1 MTQRE
6 RIYRALSERDEYDL
20 LELVGSINSY
30 SGGLT
35 ELEFLPMDELTDWL
49 TNWGERLDSSRLD
62 DLLRQTRNGEFD
74 ERDPYFRFDSW
85 EDPVSSDGSF
95 SSSDIDDIAEY
106 IDDNA
111 DELDCWGLNDDLADR
126 IRAALDDPE
135 DEDDADDEDEDEDI
149 ELLPREDIAAVLA
162 DWYADTERALPT
174 DDELRRNAACCEAQE
189 RPLDPADVRDWADF
203 WLTLGAQAPRQP
215 A

>member
-6 RIYRALSERDEYDL
+6 RIARALSERDSYDL
-20 LELVGSINSY
+20 HELVASINSY

-35 ELEFLPMDELTDWL
+35 ELEFLPMDELADWL
-49 TNWGERLDSSRLD
+49 TNWGEGLDSSRLD

-74 ERDPYFRFDSW
+74 DRDPYFRFDSW
-85 EDPVSSDGSF
+85 DDPVSSDGDYSD
-95 SSSDIDDIAEY
+95 DIDDIAEY

-111 DELDCWGLNDDLADR
+111 DELDCWGLNDDLADS

-135 DEDDADDEDEDEDI
+135 DEDDADDEDEDI

-162 DWYADTERALPT
+162 DWYADAERALPT
-174 DDELRRNAACCEAQE
+174 DDELRQNAVRCEAQE

-203 WLTLGAQAPRQP
+203 RLTL
-215 A
+215 

>member
-6 RIYRALSERDEYDL
+6 RIYRALSERDNDDL
-20 LELVGSINSY
+20 HELVACINRY

-35 ELEFLPMDELTDWL
+35 ELELLTMDELADWL
-49 TNWGERLDSSRLD
+49 TNWGEGLDSSRLD

-74 ERDPYFRFDSW
+74 DRDPYFRFDSW
-85 EDPVSSDGSF
+85 DDPVSSDGDYSD
-95 SSSDIDDIAEY
+95 DIDDIAEY

-111 DELDCWGLNDDLADR
+111 DELDCWGLNDDLADS

-135 DEDDADDEDEDEDI
+135 DEDDADDEDEDI

-162 DWYADTERALPT
+162 DWYADAERALPT
-174 DDELRRNAACCEAQE
+174 DDELRQNAVRCEAQE

-203 WLTLGAQAPRQP
+203 RLTL
-215 A
+215 

>member
-6 RIYRALSERDEYDL
+6 RIARALSERDNYDL
-20 LELVGSINSY
+20 HELVACINSY
-30 SGGLT
+30 SSGLT
-35 ELEFLPMDELTDWL
+35 ELELLPMDELTDWL
-49 TNWGERLDSSRLD
+49 TYWGEGLDNSRLD

-85 EDPVSSDGSF
+85 DDPVSSDGDYSED
-95 SSSDIDDIAEY
+95 DIGDIAEY

-111 DELDCWGLNDDLADR
+111 DELDCWGLNDDLADS

-135 DEDDADDEDEDEDI
+135 DDADADDADEDEDI

-174 DDELRRNAACCEAQE
+174 NDELLQNAVHCEAQE

-203 WLTLGAQAPRQP
+203 RLTL
-215 A
+215 

>member
-20 LELVGSINSY
+20 RELVSSINSY

-49 TNWGERLDSSRLD
+49 TNWGEGLDTDRLD
-62 DLLRQTRNGEFD
+62 DLLRQTLIGEFD
-74 ERDPYFRFDSW
+74 DRDPYFRLDSW
-85 EDPVSSDGSF
+85 DDPVSSDGDYSD
-95 SSSDIDDIAEY
+95 DIDDIAEY

-111 DELDCWGLNDDLADR
+111 DELDCWGLNDDLADS

-135 DEDDADDEDEDEDI
+135 DEDDADDDEDEDI

-174 DDELRRNAACCEAQE
+174 DDELRRNAARCEAQE

-203 WLTLGAQAPRQP
+203 RLTL
-215 A
+215 

>member
-1 MTQRE
+1 MTQLE
-6 RIYRALSERDEYDL
+6 RIARALSECDDYDL
-20 LELVGSINSY
+20 HELVGCINSY

-74 ERDPYFRFDSW
+74 DRDPYFRLDSW
-85 EDPVSSDGSF
+85 DDPVSSDGDYSG
-95 SSSDIDDIAEY
+95 DIDDIAEY

-135 DEDDADDEDEDEDI
+135 DDADDEDEDEDEDI

-174 DDELRRNAACCEAQE
+174 NDELLQNAVRCEAQE

-203 WLTLGAQAPRQP
+203 RLTL
-215 A
+215 

>member
-6 RIYRALSERDEYDL
+6 RITRALSERDNDDL
-20 LELVGSINSY
+20 LELVGGINSY

-35 ELEFLPMDELTDWL
+35 ELEFLPMDELADWL
-49 TNWGERLDSSRLD
+49 TNWGEGLDSSRLD

-74 ERDPYFRFDSW
+74 DRDPYFRFDSW
-85 EDPVSSDGSF
+85 DDPVSSDGDYSED
-95 SSSDIDDIAEY
+95 DIGVIAEY

-111 DELDCWGLNDDLADR
+111 DELDCWGLNDDLADS

-135 DEDDADDEDEDEDI
+135 DEDDADDEDEDI

-174 DDELRRNAACCEAQE
+174 DDELLQNAVRCEAQE

-203 WLTLGAQAPRQP
+203 RLTL
-215 A
+215 

>member
-6 RIYRALSERDEYDL
+6 RIARALSERDNDDL
-20 LELVGSINSY
+20 HELVGSINSY

-49 TNWGERLDSSRLD
+49 TNWGEELDSSRLD

-74 ERDPYFRFDSW
+74 DRDPYFRLDSW
-85 EDPVSSDGSF
+85 DDPVSSDGDYSG
-95 SSSDIDDIAEY
+95 DIDDIAEY

-111 DELDCWGLNDDLADR
+111 DELDYWGLNDDLADS
-126 IRAALDDPE
+126 IRAALDDPDDEDE
-135 DEDDADDEDEDEDI
+135 DEDDDEDEDI

-174 DDELRRNAACCEAQE
+174 DDELRRNAARCEAQE

-203 WLTLGAQAPRQP
+203 GLTL
-215 A
+215 

>member
-6 RIYRALSERDEYDL
+6 RIARALSERDEYDL
-20 LELVGSINSY
+20 RELVSSINIY

-35 ELEFLPMDELTDWL
+35 ELEFLPMDELADWL
-49 TNWGERLDSSRLD
+49 TNWGERLNSSRLD

-74 ERDPYFRFDSW
+74 GRDPYFRLDSW
-85 EDPVSSDGSF
+85 DDPVSSDGDYSAD
-95 SSSDIDDIAEY
+95 DIDDIAEY

-135 DEDDADDEDEDEDI
+135 DEDDPTVDDTDRDALTTDEI
-149 ELLPREDIAAVLA
+149 GTVLA
-162 DWYADTERALPT
+162 DWFSDCGRPMPHLYDALA
-174 DDELRRNAACCEAQE
+174 LRCAQE
-189 RPLDPADVRDWADF
+189 AHPADPCDVRTWAAR
-203 WLTLGAQAPRQP
+203 TICA
-215 A
+215 

>member
-6 RIYRALSERDEYDL
+6 RIARALSERDNDDL

-35 ELEFLPMDELTDWL
+35 ELELLPMDELADWL
-49 TNWGERLDSSRLD
+49 TNWGEGLDSSRLD

-74 ERDPYFRFDSW
+74 DRDPYFRFASW
-85 EDPVSSDGSF
+85 DDPVSSDGDYSD
-95 SSSDIDDIAEY
+95 DIDDIAEY

-111 DELDCWGLNDDLADR
+111 DELGCWGLNDDLADS

-135 DEDDADDEDEDEDI
+135 DEDDADDEDEDI

-162 DWYADTERALPT
+162 DWYADAERALPT
-174 DDELRRNAACCEAQE
+174 DDELRQNAVRCEAQE

-203 WLTLGAQAPRQP
+203 RLTL
-215 A
+215 

>member
-6 RIYRALSERDEYDL
+6 RIYRALSERDNDDL
-20 LELVGSINSY
+20 HELVVGIDRY

-49 TNWGERLDSSRLD
+49 TNWGKGLDTDRLD
-62 DLLRQTRNGEFD
+62 DLLRQTRNDEFD

-85 EDPVSSDGSF
+85 DDPVSSDGSF

-111 DELDCWGLNDDLADR
+111 DELDCWGLNDDLADS

-135 DEDDADDEDEDEDI
+135 DEDDADDEDEDI
-149 ELLPREDIAAVLA
+149 ELLPREDIAAVLT
-162 DWYADTERALPT
+162 DWYADTKRALPA
-174 DDELRRNAACCEAQE
+174 DDDLRRIAARCEAQE

-203 WLTLGAQAPRQP
+203 RLTL
-215 A
+215 

>member
-20 LELVGSINSY
+20 RELVAYINSY
-30 SGGLT
+30 SCGLT
-35 ELEFLPMDELTDWL
+35 ELELLPMDELTDWL
-49 TNWGERLDSSRLD
+49 TNWGERLDDSRLD
-62 DLLRQTRNGEFD
+62 ALLRQTRIGEFD
-74 ERDPYFRFDSW
+74 DRDPYFRFDSYD
-85 EDPVSSDGSF
+85 DPVSSDGSF

-111 DELDCWGLNDDLADR
+111 NELDCWGLNDDLADS

-135 DEDDADDEDEDEDI
+135 DEDDAADEDEDI

-162 DWYADTERALPT
+162 DWYADTELS
-174 DDELRRNAACCEAQE
+174 LIHI
-189 RPLDPADVRDWADF
+189 
-203 WLTLGAQAPRQP
+203 
-215 A
+215 

>member
-6 RIYRALSERDEYDL
+6 RITRALSERDNDDL
-20 LELVGSINSY
+20 FELVGGINSY

-35 ELEFLPMDELTDWL
+35 ELEFLPMDELADWL
-49 TNWGERLDSSRLD
+49 TNWGEELDSSRLD

-74 ERDPYFRFDSW
+74 DRDPYFRLDSW
-85 EDPVSSDGSF
+85 DDPVSSDGDYSD
-95 SSSDIDDIAEY
+95 DIDDIAEY

-111 DELDCWGLNDDLADR
+111 DELDCWGLNDDLADS

-135 DEDDADDEDEDEDI
+135 DEDDADDEDEDI

-162 DWYADTERALPT
+162 DWYADTERAMPA
-174 DDELRRNAACCEAQE
+174 DDELRRNAARCEAQE

-203 WLTLGAQAPRQP
+203 RLTL
-215 A
+215 

>member
-6 RIYRALSERDEYDL
+6 RIARALSERDNDDL
-20 LELVGSINSY
+20 HELVGCINSY

-35 ELEFLPMDELTDWL
+35 ELEFLPMDELADWL
-49 TNWGERLDSSRLD
+49 TNWGGGLDSSRLD

-74 ERDPYFRFDSW
+74 DRDPYFRLDSW
-85 EDPVSSDGSF
+85 YDPVSSDGDYSG
-95 SSSDIDDIAEY
+95 DIDDIAEY
-106 IDDNA
+106 IDANA
-111 DELDCWGLNDDLADR
+111 DELDCWDLNDDLADR

-174 DDELRRNAACCEAQE
+174 DDELRQNAARCEAQE

-203 WLTLGAQAPRQP
+203 RLTL
-215 A
+215 

>member
-20 LELVGSINSY
+20 RELVGSINSY

-49 TNWGERLDSSRLD
+49 TNWGEGLDSSRLD
-62 DLLRQTRNGEFD
+62 DLLRQTRNDEFD

-85 EDPVSSDGSF
+85 DDPVSSDGSF
-95 SSSDIDDIAEY
+95 SFSDIDDIAEY

-111 DELDCWGLNDDLADR
+111 DELDRWGVNDDLADS

-135 DEDDADDEDEDEDI
+135 DEDEDED
-149 ELLPREDIAAVLA
+149 
-162 DWYADTERALPT
+162 
-174 DDELRRNAACCEAQE
+174 
-189 RPLDPADVRDWADF
+189 
-203 WLTLGAQAPRQP
+203 
-215 A
+215 

>member
-6 RIYRALSERDEYDL
+6 RIARALSERDNDDL
-20 LELVGSINSY
+20 YELVYSINSY

-35 ELEFLPMDELTDWL
+35 ELEFLPMDELTNWL
-49 TNWGERLDSSRLD
+49 TNWGGGLDSPRLD
-62 DLLRQTRNGEFD
+62 DLLRQTRFGEFD
-74 ERDPYFRFDSW
+74 DRDPYFRLDPW
-85 EDPVSSDGSF
+85 GDPVSSDGDYSD
-95 SSSDIDDIAEY
+95 DIDDIAEY
-106 IDDNA
+106 IDNNA

-135 DEDDADDEDEDEDI
+135 DEDDADDEDEDI

-174 DDELRRNAACCEAQE
+174 DDELRWNAARCEAQE

-203 WLTLGAQAPRQP
+203 RLTL
-215 A
+215 

>member
-6 RIYRALSERDEYDL
+6 RIARALSERDNDDL

-35 ELEFLPMDELTDWL
+35 ELELLPMDELADWL
-49 TNWGERLDSSRLD
+49 TNWGEGLDSSRLD

-74 ERDPYFRFDSW
+74 DRDPYFRFDSW
-85 EDPVSSDGSF
+85 DDPVSSDGDYSD
-95 SSSDIDDIAEY
+95 DIDDIAEY

-111 DELDCWGLNDDLADR
+111 DELDCWGLNDDLADS

-135 DEDDADDEDEDEDI
+135 DEDDTDEDEDI

-162 DWYADTERALPT
+162 DWYTDTERALPT
-174 DDELRRNAACCEAQE
+174 DDELRRNAARCEAQE

-203 WLTLGAQAPRQP
+203 RLTL
-215 A
+215 

>member
-6 RIYRALSERDEYDL
+6 RIARALSERDNYDL
-20 LELVGSINSY
+20 HELVACINSY

-35 ELEFLPMDELTDWL
+35 ELELLPMDELTDWL
-49 TNWGERLDSSRLD
+49 TNWGERLDSFRLD

-74 ERDPYFRFDSW
+74 DRDPYFRLDSW
-85 EDPVSSDGSF
+85 DDPVSSDGDYSG
-95 SSSDIDDIAEY
+95 SDIDDIAEY

-111 DELDCWGLNDDLADR
+111 DELDRWGLNDDLADR

-135 DEDDADDEDEDEDI
+135 DEDDADDEDEDADI

-162 DWYADTERALPT
+162 DWYADTERAMPT
-174 DDELRRNAACCEAQE
+174 DDELRRNAARCEAQE

-203 WLTLGAQAPRQP
+203 RLTL
-215 A
+215 

>member
-6 RIYRALSERDEYDL
+6 RITRALSERDDYDL
-20 LELVGSINSY
+20 HELVGCINSY

-35 ELEFLPMDELTDWL
+35 ALEFLPMDELTDWL

-62 DLLRQTRNGEFD
+62 DLLRQIRNGEFD
-74 ERDPYFRFDSW
+74 DRDPYFRFDSW
-85 EDPVSSDGSF
+85 DDPVSSDGDYSAG
-95 SSSDIDDIAEY
+95 DIDEIAEY

-111 DELDCWGLNDDLADR
+111 DELDCWALRDDLADS

-135 DEDDADDEDEDEDI
+135 DEDDDEDEDEDI

-174 DDELRRNAACCEAQE
+174 DDELRRNAASCEAQE
-189 RPLDPADVRDWADF
+189 RPLDPADVREWADF
-203 WLTLGAQAPRQP
+203 WLTLCAQAPRQP

>member
-20 LELVGSINSY
+20 RELVASINSY

-35 ELEFLPMDELTDWL
+35 ELEFLDMEELTDWL
-49 TNWGERLDSSRLD
+49 TNWGEGLDSSRLD

-74 ERDPYFRFDSW
+74 DRDPYFRFDAYD
-85 EDPVSSDGSF
+85 DPVSSDGSF

-111 DELDCWGLNDDLADR
+111 DDLPYWGLSDGLADV
-126 IRAALDDPE
+126 IRDALDDPE
-135 DEDDADDEDEDEDI
+135 DEADDTDDEDEDI

-162 DWYADTERALPT
+162 DWYADTGRLAPAPDAL
-174 DDELRRNAACCEAQE
+174 LRLAARCEVAE
-189 RPLDPADVRDWADF
+189 VFIDPADVRKWADF
-203 WLTLGAQAPRQP
+203 WLTF
-215 A
+215 

>member
-20 LELVGSINSY
+20 RELVGSINSY

-35 ELEFLPMDELTDWL
+35 ELEFRDMDELTDWL

-74 ERDPYFRFDSW
+74 DRDPYFRFDSW
-85 EDPVSSDGSF
+85 DDPVSSDGSF
-95 SSSDIDDIAEY
+95 SSSDIYDIAEY

-111 DELDCWGLNDDLADR
+111 EDLPYWGLNDDLADS

-135 DEDDADDEDEDEDI
+135 DDEDDPTVDDTDRDTLTPDEI
-149 ELLPREDIAAVLA
+149 SAVLA
-162 DWYADTERALPT
+162 DWFLEGLWRPHTT
-174 DDELRRNAACCEAQE
+174 DELAALALRCAQE
-189 RPLDPADVRDWADF
+189 AHPADPCDVRAWAAR
-203 WLTLGAQAPRQP
+203 TICA
-215 A
+215 

>member
-6 RIYRALSERDEYDL
+6 RIYRALAERDNDDL
-20 LELVGSINSY
+20 HELVGSINSY

-35 ELEFLPMDELTDWL
+35 ELEFLPMDELADWL

-74 ERDPYFRFDSW
+74 DRDPYFRLDSW
-85 EDPVSSDGSF
+85 DDPVSSNGDYSD
-95 SSSDIDDIAEY
+95 DIDEIAEY

-111 DELDCWGLNDDLADR
+111 DELDRWDLNDDLADSL
-126 IRAALDDPE
+126 RAALDAPE
-135 DEDDADDEDEDEDI
+135 DEDDADDEDEDI

-162 DWYADTERALPT
+162 DWYADTERTLPT
-174 DDELRRNAACCEAQE
+174 DDELRRIAARCEAQE
-189 RPLDPADVRDWADF
+189 RPLDPADVREWADF
-203 WLTLGAQAPRQP
+203 WLTL
-215 A
+215 

>member
-20 LELVGSINSY
+20 RELVSSINSY

-35 ELEFLPMDELTDWL
+35 ELEFLDMDELTDWL
-49 TNWGERLDSSRLD
+49 TNWGEGLDSSRLN

-74 ERDPYFRFDSW
+74 DRDPYFRLDSW
-85 EDPVSSDGSF
+85 DDPVSSDGDYSD
-95 SSSDIDDIAEY
+95 DIDDIAEY

-111 DELDCWGLNDDLADR
+111 DELDCWGLNDDLADS

-135 DEDDADDEDEDEDI
+135 DEDDADDEDEDI
-149 ELLPREDIAAVLA
+149 ELLPRENIAAVLA
-162 DWYADTERALPT
+162 DWYADTERALPA
-174 DDELRRNAACCEAQE
+174 DDELRRIAARCEAQE

-203 WLTLGAQAPRQP
+203 RLTL
-215 A
+215 

>member
-20 LELVGSINSY
+20 RELVGSINSY

-49 TNWGERLDSSRLD
+49 TNWGEGLDSSRLD
-62 DLLRQTRNGEFD
+62 DLLRRTRNDEFD

-85 EDPVSSDGSF
+85 DDPVSSDGSF

-111 DELDCWGLNDDLADR
+111 DDLPHWGLSDGLADA
-126 IRAALDDPE
+126 IRDSLDDPE
-135 DEDDADDEDEDEDI
+135 DDEDDEDDDTDRDALTPDEI
-149 ELLPREDIAAVLA
+149 NAVLA
-162 DWYADTERALPT
+162 DWFSD
-174 DDELRRNAACCEAQE
+174 CE
-189 RPLDPADVRDWADF
+189 RPLPHLYDALALRCAQEAHPADPCDVRAWA
-203 WLTLGAQAPRQP
+203 AHAIR

>member
-6 RIYRALSERDEYDL
+6 RIARALSERDNDDL
-20 LELVGSINSY
+20 HELVGCINSY
-30 SGGLT
+30 SSGLT

-74 ERDPYFRFDSW
+74 DRDPYFRFDSW
-85 EDPVSSDGSF
+85 DDPVSSDGDYSAG
-95 SSSDIDDIAEY
+95 DIDDIAEY

-111 DELDCWGLNDDLADR
+111 DDLPYWGLSDDLADR

-135 DEDDADDEDEDEDI
+135 DEDDTDAEEDEDI

-174 DDELRRNAACCEAQE
+174 DDELRRNAARCEAQE
-189 RPLDPADVRDWADF
+189 RPLDPADVREWADF
-203 WLTLGAQAPRQP
+203 WLTL
-215 A
+215 

>member
-6 RIYRALSERDEYDL
+6 RIYRALSERDNDDL
-20 LELVGSINSY
+20 HELVACINSY

-35 ELEFLPMDELTDWL
+35 ELELLTMDELADWL
-49 TNWGERLDSSRLD
+49 TNWGEGLDSSRLD

-74 ERDPYFRFDSW
+74 DRDPYFRFDSW
-85 EDPVSSDGSF
+85 DDPVSSDGDYSD
-95 SSSDIDDIAEY
+95 DIDDIAEY

-111 DELDCWGLNDDLADR
+111 DELDCWGLNDDLADS

-135 DEDDADDEDEDEDI
+135 DEDDADDEDEDI

-162 DWYADTERALPT
+162 DWYADAERALPT
-174 DDELRRNAACCEAQE
+174 DDELRQNAVRCETQE

-203 WLTLGAQAPRQP
+203 RLTL
-215 A
+215 

>member
-6 RIYRALSERDEYDL
+6 RITRALSERDNDDL
-20 LELVGSINSY
+20 HELVDSINSY

-74 ERDPYFRFDSW
+74 DRDPYFRFDSW
-85 EDPVSSDGSF
+85 DDPVSSDGDYSAG
-95 SSSDIDDIAEY
+95 DIDDIAEY

-111 DELDCWGLNDDLADR
+111 DELDCWGLSDDLADR

-135 DEDDADDEDEDEDI
+135 DEDDADDEDEDI

-174 DDELRRNAACCEAQE
+174 DDELRRNAARCEAQE
-189 RPLDPADVRDWADF
+189 RPLDPTDVREWADF
-203 WLTLGAQAPRQP
+203 WLTL
-215 A
+215 

>member
-6 RIYRALSERDEYDL
+6 RIARALSERDNDDL
-20 LELVGSINSY
+20 HELVGCINSY
-30 SGGLT
+30 SSGLT

-62 DLLRQTRNGEFD
+62 DLLRQTRNGDFD
-74 ERDPYFRFDSW
+74 DRDPYFRFDSW
-85 EDPVSSDGSF
+85 DDPVSSDGDYSAD
-95 SSSDIDDIAEY
+95 DIDNIAEY

-111 DELDCWGLNDDLADR
+111 DELDYWGLRDNLADSL
-126 IRAALDDPE
+126 RAALDDPE
-135 DEDDADDEDEDEDI
+135 DEDDADNEDEDI

-174 DDELRRNAACCEAQE
+174 DDELRRDAARCEAQE
-189 RPLDPADVRDWADF
+189 RPLDPADVREWADF
-203 WLTLGAQAPRQP
+203 WLTL
-215 A
+215 

>member
-20 LELVGSINSY
+20 RELVSSINSY

-35 ELEFLPMDELTDWL
+35 ELEFLPMDELADWL
-49 TNWGERLDSSRLD
+49 TNWGEGLDSSRLD
-62 DLLRQTRNGEFD
+62 DLLRQTRIGEFD
-74 ERDPYFRFDSW
+74 DRDPYFRLDSW
-85 EDPVSSDGSF
+85 DDPVSSDGDYSGR
-95 SSSDIDDIAEY
+95 DIDDIAEY

-111 DELDCWGLNDDLADR
+111 DELDCWGLNDDLADG

-135 DEDDADDEDEDEDI
+135 DEDDADDEDEDI

-174 DDELRRNAACCEAQE
+174 DDELRQNAARCEAQE

-203 WLTLGAQAPRQP
+203 RLTL
-215 A
+215 

>member
-6 RIYRALSERDEYDL
+6 RIARALSERDNDDL
-20 LELVGSINSY
+20 HELVASINSY
-30 SGGLT
+30 SSGLT

-74 ERDPYFRFDSW
+74 DRDPYFRFDSW
-85 EDPVSSDGSF
+85 DDPVSSDGDYSAD
-95 SSSDIDDIAEY
+95 DIDNIAEY

-111 DELDCWGLNDDLADR
+111 DELDCWGLNDDLADS
-126 IRAALDDPE
+126 IRAALDDPDDE
-135 DEDDADDEDEDEDI
+135 DEDDADDEDEDI

-189 RPLDPADVRDWADF
+189 RPLDPADVREWADF
-203 WLTLGAQAPRQP
+203 WLTI
-215 A
+215 

>member
-35 ELEFLPMDELTDWL
+35 ELELLPMDELTDWL
-49 TNWGERLDSSRLD
+49 TNWGDGLDSSRLD
-62 DLLRQTRNGEFD
+62 DLLRQTRYGDFD
-74 ERDPYFRFDSW
+74 DRDPYFRFDAYG
-85 EDPVSSDGSF
+85 DPVSSDGDYSED
-95 SSSDIDDIAEY
+95 DIDDIAEY

-111 DELDCWGLNDDLADR
+111 DELDRWGLNDDLADR

-135 DEDDADDEDEDEDI
+135 DEDDADDEDEDI

-174 DDELRRNAACCEAQE
+174 DDELRRNAVRCEAQE

-203 WLTLGAQAPRQP
+203 RLTL
-215 A
+215 